1 MIVDS
6 VEFAESYGESA
17 TGAVVHRTLWLYN
30 SFKIEA
36 KTEWFLVA
44 CGSAMACDITTHE
57 IKWEGTFNAISS
69 DIKSLKSKFKKE
81 LVHKLRQLLLFSSK
95 IPLVQR
101 VMLTVVIFSMET
113 ITLGDKRIGIKT
125 TVLEE
130 KATACNML
138 CCYADELKEGFFP
151 WIDQVAGTLV
161 PLLKFYFHE
170 EVRKVAVSAML
181 ELLRSAKLAIEKGQ
195 SQGWDASYLKFLSD
209 RTELAERMC
218 YGNIYELGHILGWN
232 FESSIS

>member
-1 MIVDS
+1 
-6 VEFAESYGESA
+6 
-17 TGAVVHRTLWLYN
+17 
-30 SFKIEA
+30 
-36 KTEWFLVA
+36 
-44 CGSAMACDITTHE
+44 
-57 IKWEGTFNAISS
+57 
-69 DIKSLKSKFKKE
+69 
-81 LVHKLRQLLLFSSK
+81 
-95 IPLVQR
+95 
-101 VMLTVVIFSMET
+101 MLTVVIFSMET

-181 ELLRSAKLAIEKGQ
+181 ELLHSAKLAIEKGQ

-209 RTELAERMC
+209 SIIPVLVDALHKEL
-218 YGNIYELGHILGWN
+218 N
-232 FESSIS
+232 